1 VAVSA
6 LICCAAN
13 LAEAASIGT
22 PSYAAGSSPTDLT
35 AVGSSDW
42 ALYGK
47 QGGPTQTP
55 SVSKSGGTS
64 ITMLTP
70 VITSPCAADNTGI
83 SRSSA
88 TFSWTGG
95 TPTASGSVVDPYDN
109 GFNYGNAATNS
120 YYDSYETLTFVPG
133 DTNLHVIH
141 LYGYLSNDN
150 TTISLQFSN
159 SIAGASPVIYT
170 KTSPSV
176 GSFDYSISF
185 QADNPLDALTVVF
198 TFQKISTT
206 SGTAKRMGIQA
217 AAMDG
222 QPPGTNWRVIADD
235 TNYPTRDAIVAGVII
250 GDTIS
255 GATFPADPTNND
267 CSAYFQAA
275 LNLMSSAGGGTVFVP
290 AGIYCFSNSLTVPG
304 GVTLRGR
311 WVPPGPTQP
320 VTGTIFKIY
329 AGQGD
334 TNAAPFISQ
343 GGNGGGL
350 QGLAFWYPNQWA
362 TNWQYYPYTIRGNV
376 QEADELTLVN
386 SYQGI
391 YIPTASFTYLTDI
404 YGTPLTTGFFMD
416 NGPAFPRFYRIKFA
430 PDYWRWSGLPGSP
443 TNVTDWAAL
452 TMNMLANTNS
462 VAVDIRSP
470 DGGNLEGCVISG
482 YCYGIRNA
490 NSLNANPPSG
500 HIDYHNNV
508 VTNCTEAHR
517 VDYTVGIN
525 CYNCIFG
532 GTTNG
537 IAYHYVSG
545 RGDSFYG
552 CTLQGGSYAVLD
564 NANSGRLHTLSFQ
577 NCTLSGQASINNYA
591 TLAMIG
597 SSFTTAGSNLI
608 LNSGVRG
615 VTIIGGTNCG
625 PASIVNNSGLN
636 TSDPTVYFVST
647 KPTQP
652 EPVLLIPYPNVN
664 HPGWRR
670 PLQSRLFNVVN
681 YGAKGDGVTDDTAA
695 IRAAITA
702 AHTNGGGI
710 VFFPAAFYLVSQP
723 LSVTNGVELR
733 GIYGLLNS
741 AVNVG
746 STLVINTG
754 ANNTNAP
761 PFITL
766 GDYCG
771 IRGIN
776 VQYANQTWSNGVYIP
791 YPYTIQCGGVSNYVW
806 NCVLGNS
813 YQGVDFKGARNGV
826 ADGCCMSGLVNA
838 YKFEGGTTNC
848 LVQFGGVKPL
858 GYWPGPGAANGDGNF
873 NSISKTAVSYILAD
887 CTNVTVNA
895 IFTHCA
901 YALASVQGGDQINL
915 LEITG
920 ERLQNGMLFESGG
933 ANVLMQDSAP
943 SHVNCT
949 QGTGAYDFWLKTNF
963 SGTVTALGAHGTYED
978 ENYTLLMDSTNATF
992 AGYNI
997 DLGGGNPLQ
1006 AMKVTGTAA
1015 IYGGHVGGCT
1025 LEVPAGGKFTVVDS
1039 TLGRMPYVPQAGLM
1053 DWSTNCQPDGV
1064 NFLAVNFNI
1073 PTNQTPVANGI
1084 TVNTSN
1090 LKPIVANI
1098 ADGLPNPY
1106 GDVIVGW
1113 HLANGGS
1120 GSGTGSNNFNFH
1132 VNAQPNFTNG
1142 PSGAWPTVSIE
1153 VYYSETTDGSL
1164 TVWYDSTSG
1173 MKAGATYTLY
1183 ATNTLWNDR
1192 SFTVSDARFAWAT
1205 MTNLMLVVSN
1215 TTPSNC
1221 DPVVEYVAINSTSY
1235 LGVPPPLT
1243 PPPPVAGFTVTPTN
1257 GIRPLA
1263 VTFTDASTGTITNLL
1278 WSFGDS
1284 QTTNTP
1290 AGGIVS
1296 HTYPTEGAYTVS
1308 LKASGPGGSGTNT
1321 QTGSVT
1327 VLIPNPPQITSI
1339 HPAGT
1344 TTFLLQGVG
1353 GPANGG
1359 YYYWLRSSTNIALP
1373 LTNWSIVATNPFDF
1387 YGNFSNQIPLTP
1399 GTSQQFYRMQM
1410 P

>member
-1 VAVSA
+1 MVALVVPA
-6 LICCAAN
+6 LMCCTAN
-13 LAEAASIGT
+13 LAAAASIGT
-22 PSYAAGSSPTDLT
+22 PSYAAASSPTVLT
-35 AVGSSDW
+35 NVGSSDW
-42 ALYGK
+42 ELYGK

-55 SVSKSGGTS
+55 SESKSGGTS
-64 ITMLTP
+64 IKMLTP
-70 VITSPCAADNTGI
+70 VITSPTTADNSGI

-88 TFSWTGG
+88 TFSWSGG
-95 TPTASGSVVDPYDN
+95 TPDASGASVDPYDN
-109 GFNYGNAATNS
+109 GFNFFSTSTAN
-120 YYDSYETLTFVPG
+120 YYDSYETMTFVPG
-133 DTNLHVIH
+133 DTNLHTVH
-141 LYGYLSNDN
+141 LYGYLSGNDL
-150 TTISLQFSN
+150 TGITGFQFSN
-159 SIAGASPVIYT
+159 SLAGASSVVST
-170 KTSPSV
+170 FTSSL
-176 GSFDYSISF
+176 GGNWDYSVSF
-185 QADNPLDALTVVF
+185 QADNPNDVFTVVW
-198 TFQKISTT
+198 TFQKTGNNGI
-206 SGTAKRMGIQA
+206 AKRMGIQA
-217 AAMDG
+217 AAIDG
-222 QPPGTNWRVIADD
+222 QSAGTNWRVIAND
-235 TNYPTRDAIVAGVII
+235 TNYPTRDVIVAGVVI
-250 GDTIS
+250 GDAVG
-255 GATFPADPTNND
+255 GATLPADSTNND

-443 TNVTDWAAL
+443 TNVMDWAAL

-901 YALASVQGGDQINL
+901 YALASVQGGDQLNL

-963 SGTVTALGAHGTYED
+963 SGTVTALGAHGTYEN

-1006 AMKVTGTAA
+1006 AMKVAGTAA
-1015 IYGGHVGGCT
+1015 IYGGNVGGCT

-1053 DWSTNCQPDGV
+1053 DWSTNCQPDAASSFV
-1064 NFLAVNFNI
+1064 AANLNNPMPI
-1073 PTNQTPVANGI
+1073 ANGI
-1084 TVNTSN
+1084 SVNVSNLVPTTVN
-1090 LKPIVANI
+1090 
-1098 ADGLPNPY
+1098 ADASGRSSK

-1113 HLANGGS
+1113 HLANS
-1120 GSGTGSNNFNFH
+1120 GVGTGTLSNNFNFH
-1132 VNAQPNFTNG
+1132 VTGQYFTNG
-1142 PSGAWPTVSIE
+1142 LNGFWPSVTLE
-1153 VYYSETTDGSL
+1153 VYYLEDTDGSL
-1164 TVWYDSTSG
+1164 AVYYDSTNG
-1173 MKAGATYTLY
+1173 MKLGATYTLV
-1183 ATNTLWNDR
+1183 ATNAQWDDQ
-1192 SFTVSDARFAWAT
+1192 SFTVNDARFVAT
-1205 MTNLMLVVSN
+1205 NGVEIMLVA
-1215 TTPSNC
+1215 SNC

-1235 LGVPPPLT
+1235 LGVPPQFN
-1243 PPPPVAGFTVTPTN
+1243 PPPPVAGFTRIPAS
-1257 GIRPLA
+1257 GIRPLP
-1263 VTFTDASTGTITNLL
+1263 VTFTDTSTGAITNLL

-1290 AGGIVS
+1290 AGAMVL
-1296 HTYPTEGAYTVS
+1296 HTYPTEGTYTVT

-1327 VLIPNPPQITSI
+1327 VLIPNPPVITTI
-1339 HPAGT
+1339 RPVGT
-1344 TTFLLQGVG
+1344 TALMLQGIG
-1353 GPANGG
+1353 GPTNGG
-1359 YYYWLRSSTNIALP
+1359 YYYWLRSSTNLALP
-1373 LTNWSIVATNPFDF
+1373 LTNWNIVATNPFDI

-1399 GTSQQFYRMQM
+1399 GSSQQFYRMHI